1 MYAILLKVVWIFP
14 SEMGKVDKHKV
25 LLQKIAERTKEL
37 RKEKGLTQ
45 RDVIYTTD
53 INIIR
58 IEKAEINITVG
69 TLQRLCDYFGITVVE
84 FFSGMK

>member
-1 MYAILLKVVWIFP
+1 
-14 SEMGKVDKHKV
+14 MGKVDKQKA
-25 LLQKIAERTKEL
+25 LLQKIAIRTKEL

-58 IEKAEINITVG
+58 IEKAEIIITVG
-69 TLQRLCDYFGITVVE
+69 TLQRLCDYFDITVIE
-84 FFSGMK
+84 FFAGMK